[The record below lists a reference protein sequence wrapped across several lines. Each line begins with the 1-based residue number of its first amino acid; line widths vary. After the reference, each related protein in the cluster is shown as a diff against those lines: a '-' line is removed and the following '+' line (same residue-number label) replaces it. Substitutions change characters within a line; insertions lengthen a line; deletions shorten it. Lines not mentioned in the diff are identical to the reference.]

1 MQLSG
6 KENLRSQRTAKNK
19 YFFIL
24 APPYILTGVRMSVDF
39 EFRNKKRMRSYAGTP
54 SYSALKKLFESGR
67 IHGTKVVSLPKENR
81 AYQVPAFSL
90 DCGEDCWLQFYD
102 TGKHPTI
109 KMSHFD
115 HMERAVA
122 VLERVAALFDCVVLN
137 DLDHGD
143 SEVWR
148 GKPVKK
154 PVKKS
159 TFGIVIKPI
168 NISFGIN
175 PVKLRK

>member
-1 MQLSG
+1 
-6 KENLRSQRTAKNK
+6 
-19 YFFIL
+19 
-24 APPYILTGVRMSVDF
+24 
-39 EFRNKKRMRSYAGTP
+39 
-54 SYSALKKLFESGR
+54 
-67 IHGTKVVSLPKENR
+67 
-81 AYQVPAFSL
+81 
-90 DCGEDCWLQFYD
+90 
-102 TGKHPTI
+102 
-109 KMSHFD
+109 
-115 HMERAVA
+115 MEHAVA

-148 GKPVKK
+148 GKPIKK

>member
-1 MQLSG
+1 
-6 KENLRSQRTAKNK
+6 
-19 YFFIL
+19 
-24 APPYILTGVRMSVDF
+24 MSVDF

-67 IHGTKVVSLPKENR
+67 IHGVTVVSLPKENR

-90 DCGEDCWLQFYD
+90 NCGEDCWLQIYD

-148 GKPVKK
+148 GKPQKK
-154 PVKKS
+154 LVKKS